1 MAVTE
6 NTEGSLR
13 YDAVVVGA
21 GPAGAAAA
29 RTLVEYG
36 WRVGILEKKKLPRY
50 KICSGLIVNRS
61 QEIIEER
68 FGSLPESVFSR
79 PKLLKG
85 ARMCPADDTMID
97 VPAEGSGILNVWRSE
112 FDHWLVEKSGAEILE
127 EHEMIDFE
135 QTQDEVIV
143 HVRGKKDG
151 SLRIKALYLI
161 GADGASSYV
170 RRLLAPDFADQIRY
184 SIPTQ
189 LYCLGTINLEREYY
203 YGFLDP
209 SFSAFYAWLNFK
221 DDYLVYGVAARKGDR
236 IEPYLKKFTE
246 YLQENFQ
253 LKIEKVVRKTGC
265 MGSDMGIKGNFLLGR
280 DRVLL
285 VGEAAGFMNAFGEG
299 ISSALATG
307 HIAAEA
313 IHKAETPRDS
323 AISLYRS
330 LAESEQKMT
339 TESWELANAIAG
351 RKFQ

>member
-6 NTEGSLR
+6 KAKKRLEYDVVIVGS
-13 YDAVVVGA
+13 

-29 RTLVEYG
+29 RTLVECG
-36 WRVGILEKKKLPRY
+36 WRVAILEKKKLPRY
-50 KICSGLIVNRS
+50 KICSGLIVDRS
-61 QEIIEER
+61 QNMIEER
-68 FGSLPESVFSR
+68 FGSLPESVFCR

-85 ARMCPADDTMID
+85 ARMCPADDTMIE

-112 FDHWLVEKSGAEILE
+112 FDHWLVQQSGADILD

-135 QTQDEVIV
+135 GTGDKVDIR
-143 HVRGKKDG
+143 VRRTKEAPFLIEA
-151 SLRIKALYLI
+151 SYLI
-161 GADGASSYV
+161 GADGAGSHV
-170 RRLLAPDFADQIRY
+170 RRLLDPDFVKQIRY

-189 LYCLGTINLEREYY
+189 LYCIGTINLEREYY

-246 YLQENFQ
+246 YLEENFQ

-265 MGSDMGIKGNFLLGR
+265 MGSDMGIKGNFILGH

-313 IHKAETPRDS
+313 ILQAKTLKES
-323 AISLYRS
+323 AISLYRA
-330 LAESEQKMT
+330 LAEPEQKMT
-339 TESWELANAIAG
+339 TESWKMARAVAG
-351 RKFQ
+351 RGF

>member
-1 MAVTE
+1 V
-6 NTEGSLR
+6 GS
-13 YDAVVVGA
+13 

-36 WRVGILEKKKLPRY
+36 WRVAILEKKKLPRY

-68 FGSLPESVFSR
+68 FGSLPESVFCR

-112 FDHWLVEKSGAEILE
+112 FDHWLTQESGADILD
-127 EHEMIDFE
+127 EHELIDFE
-135 QTQDEVIV
+135 QTQDN
-143 HVRGKKDG
+143 VRINALEKKGEPLQID
-151 SLRIKALYLI
+151 ACYLI
-161 GADGASSYV
+161 GADGANSYV
-170 RRLLAPDFADQIRY
+170 RRLLDPNFEKTIRW
-184 SIPTQ
+184 SIPSQ
-189 LYCLGTINLEREYY
+189 LYCIGTINLEREYY

-221 DDYLVYGVAARKGDR
+221 DDYLVYGVAARKGGR
-236 IEPYLKKFTE
+236 IEPYLKKFTK
-246 YLQENFQ
+246 YLEENFQ
-253 LKIEKVVRKTGC
+253 LNIEKVVRKTGC
-265 MGSDMGIKGNFLLGR
+265 MGSDMGIKGNFILGD

-313 IHKAETPRDS
+313 IHQAKTLKDS

-330 LAESEQKMT
+330 LAKSEQKMT
-339 TESWELANAIAG
+339 TESWEMANAIAG
-351 RKFQ
+351 RGF